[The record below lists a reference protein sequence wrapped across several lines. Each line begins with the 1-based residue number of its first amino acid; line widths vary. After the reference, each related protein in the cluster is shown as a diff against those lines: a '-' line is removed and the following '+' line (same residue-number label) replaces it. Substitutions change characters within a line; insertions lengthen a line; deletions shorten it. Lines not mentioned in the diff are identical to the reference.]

1 MSEVLTKPK
10 IKSGTVTRKCKCD
23 HDYQDSQYGINQR
36 IHNRC
41 ALGKIRC
48 TVCSSEKLFK

>member
-1 MSEVLTKPK
+1 MNEVLTKSK
-10 IKSGTVTRKCKCD
+10 IKHGTVTRKCKCD